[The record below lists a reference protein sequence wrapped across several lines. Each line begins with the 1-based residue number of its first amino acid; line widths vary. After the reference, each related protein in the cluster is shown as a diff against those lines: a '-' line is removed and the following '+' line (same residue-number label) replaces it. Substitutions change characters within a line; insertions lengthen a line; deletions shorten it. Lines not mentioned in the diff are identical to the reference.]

1 MACNMDGRSY
11 LLRINLPKLHIDFI
25 GEAMQRRQMLLSTLA
40 LLGSGGA
47 VAAGPGAP
55 VAVYVVPLDDVPEA
69 LSATVAHALARQLG
83 IRVRAGMR
91 LPPLRIPVLPGTGQV
106 AGEALLERAAR
117 ASARLPGLRPAT
129 YRLFITARDINA
141 QSGGFRYQFS
151 MHSPNLRCSV
161 VSMARLFE
169 LVDGEPRLTNRTGE
183 RMVKLAK
190 RAVGELHLGWQ
201 RSTDPD
207 DLMYAPLMGLEE
219 LDRIGN
225 EHREEKPDEPA
236 PDIQRK
242 SRALIE
248 V

>member
-1 MACNMDGRSY
+1 
-11 LLRINLPKLHIDFI
+11 
-25 GEAMQRRQMLLSTLA
+25 MQRRDVLLSAAA
-40 LLGSGGA
+40 LLGSSVALAARPGGES
-47 VAAGPGAP
+47 
-55 VAVYVVPLDDVPEA
+55 VAVYVVPLDDVTEA

-91 LPPLRIPVLPGTGQV
+91 LPPLRIPALPGTSQV

-117 ASARLPGLRPAT
+117 ASARLPGLGPAT
-129 YRLFITARDINA
+129 YRLFITARDINT

-151 MHSPNLRCSV
+151 MHSPDLRCSV

-183 RMVKLAK
+183 RTVKLAK

-207 DLMYAPLMGLEE
+207 DLMYAPLMGLED

-225 EHREEKPDEPA
+225 THREEKPDEPA
-236 PDIQRK
+236 PDMQRK